1 MRAITIGLVLL
12 IALHNSNVYGKQSFQ
27 AKIPNGGRVPGH
39 PALGHKS
46 ATSGNSLNNFGRDYE
61 RYDGR
66 WTTAFCNADS
76 DGDGQSNGLELGDPN
91 CVWTRGATPQRLTLI
106 SDPSDSSSRTTASP
120 TYTDPLATPSPPITS
135 VPPLGP
141 SQTQSVLGQSAGLI
155 TVLANRFSIGWNVL
169 SSAAGHGF
177 EQQQSS
183 TGTAIL
189 ETTLVM
195 RGDYY
200 GGYGVAASKM
210 TGPFVACYVT
220 GTGSASCKDMLCDS
234 GFTVTERSPQVS
246 TVVSATK
253 NSTHSVVVVR
263 TPASALTVVNGATQ
277 RVIFAVGPWD
287 KASNTPLQH
296 ASSRDYTTARINFY
310 SGSGTA
316 PPVPTTPSPPTTPAT
331 PSPPLTP
338 AQSLPAVSQSSGLIS
353 VLPNRFSIGWTV
365 LSSAASHGF
374 DQQQSSIGTAILETT
389 LVMRGDYY
397 GGYGVAASKMTGP
410 FVACYVTGTG
420 SASCKDMLCDSGY
433 TVTERS
439 PQVSTVVSATKNS
452 THAVVVVRTPTS
464 ALTVV
469 NGAAQRVIFAVGSW
483 DAGANVPLEH
493 DSSSDYT
500 TGQINFYS
508 GSATVQ
514 AKKSRLDWLALGLGA
529 LGAFLLTLLAAI
541 VNALGFVPTRRQR
554 TVIWSLT
561 AFSIAALIVMVWGIS
576 FAGYQRDGASSPVGR
591 AFGNCVTYIFFLLM
605 WPTTKHVGP
614 VHVLGL
620 AYEKVLIVH
629 ICLGV
634 VVLVFMTVHFGVIWD
649 SYARDGGQAAARD
662 QILKWE
668 WSRDEPRS
676 NLAGVL
682 SWLFLVLMVLPALLI
697 RRKAYSVFRVTHL
710 LFVLVLV
717 FGALHHA
724 PMAILLSPPLLVYII
739 DMLVRF
745 ATQYLTRPQI
755 HSAVVH
761 CEYSSIG
768 CPTFT
773 SPLVRPV
780 VSPKHL
786 NTSASGSAGEPVYPL
801 GARGNLPPISPCAPS
816 PRVTVVSSTA
826 GEPLLIELDI
836 RVSSFTLRPGQYA
849 FLGFQGVLAP
859 NLHPFS
865 IARFIPNAGS
875 ASPVIT
881 RRGSA
886 ATKDNATA
894 LSGPGIIKFFIQP
907 TSPLGWTTR
916 LAKLIQ
922 SGETLGNVTF
932 MGPYGRLQ
940 VPLEGNRRIFLV
952 AGGVGITPMMST
964 LQYCVSRIVS
974 GDASLSELESI
985 TLIWVVRH
993 HQVLHTIR
1001 PHLEE
1006 MVEPLLGCAWRGKVQ
1021 ILVHQT
1027 GRDPRDRTTNP
1038 VRNGIEGT
1046 TEMRKVMSGPLGVPS
1061 PAADRGSNVWLVEG
1075 RPNFEQYFAD
1085 HHTDL
1090 AKSNPSRS
1098 TVYACGSESLI
1109 DGVEAGLK
1117 PYPEIFL
1124 HTESFD
1130 F

>member
-1 MRAITIGLVLL
+1 MQRDHHDCTTLRFVRPSSRTFSLFLL
-12 IALHNSNVYGKQSFQ
+12 LNIIALNIGVSGKQSFQ
-27 AKIPNGGRVPGH
+27 ANIPTGGRVPGH
-39 PALGHKS
+39 PALGHRS
-46 ATSGNSLNNFGRDYE
+46 ATSGNSLNNFGQDYK
-61 RYDGR
+61 RYGGR

-106 SDPSDSSSRTTASP
+106 SDPSDSRSMTAASLRCR
-120 TYTDPLATPSPPITS
+120 DPPATPSPPLT
-135 VPPLGP
+135 PA
-141 SQTQSVLGQSAGLI
+141 QSLPAVGRSAGLL
-155 TVLANRFSIGWNVL
+155 TVLTNRFSIGWTVL

-177 EQQQSS
+177 DQQQSS

-220 GTGSASCKDMLCDS
+220 
-234 GFTVTERSPQVS
+234 
-246 TVVSATK
+246 
-253 NSTHSVVVVR
+253 
-263 TPASALTVVNGATQ
+263 
-277 RVIFAVGPWD
+277 
-287 KASNTPLQH
+287 
-296 ASSRDYTTARINFY
+296 
-310 SGSGTA
+310 
-316 PPVPTTPSPPTTPAT
+316 
-331 PSPPLTP
+331 
-338 AQSLPAVSQSSGLIS
+338 
-353 VLPNRFSIGWTV
+353 
-365 LSSAASHGF
+365 
-374 DQQQSSIGTAILETT
+374 
-389 LVMRGDYY
+389 
-397 GGYGVAASKMTGP
+397 VA
-410 FVACYVTGTG
+410 G

-439 PQVSTVVSATKNS
+439 PQVSTVVAATKNS
-452 THAVVVVRTPTS
+452 THAVVVVRTPAS
-464 ALTVV
+464 ALTVS
-469 NGAAQRVIFAVGSW
+469 NGATQRVIFAVGPW
-483 DAGANVPLEH
+483 DTGANVPLQH

-500 TGQINFYS
+500 TGQVNFFT
-508 GSATVQ
+508 GAATIE
-514 AKKSRLDWLALGLGA
+514 AKKSRLDWIALGLGA
-529 LGAFLLTLLAAI
+529 LGAFLLTLVAGIA
-541 VNALGFVPTRRQR
+541 NSQGFIPTRRQR
-554 TVIWSLT
+554 SIIWWVT
-561 AFSIAALIVMVWGIS
+561 GFSIAALIVMVWGIS
-576 FAGYQRDGASSPVGR
+576 FAGYQSDGATSPVGR

-605 WPTTKHVGP
+605 CPTTKHVGP

-649 SYARDGGQAAARD
+649 SYARDGGQAVARD

-710 LFVLVLV
+710 LFVLVLI

-739 DMLVRF
+739 DMVLRF
-745 ATQYLTRPQI
+745 VSQHTARPQI
-755 HSAVVH
+755 HSAIVH
-761 CEYSSIG
+761 LDAPAVASPMLLIPSFDGANELRTECADLDVGNFSMESPRS
-768 CPTFT
+768 T
-773 SPLVRPV
+773 SV
-780 VSPKHL
+780 
-786 NTSASGSAGEPVYPL
+786 
-801 GARGNLPPISPCAPS
+801 PPQSTMAPS
-816 PRVTVVSSTA
+816 PLFTENAGTN
-826 GEPLLIELDI
+826 GEPLLIELDV
-836 RVSSFTLRPGQYA
+836 RVGEFTLLPGQYVL
-849 FLGFQGVLAP
+849 LGIEGVTSP

-865 IARFIPNAGS
+865 VARFIPNAPPRPS
-875 ASPVIT
+875 NISQIP
-881 RRGSA
+881 RLQPSLS
-886 ATKDNATA
+886 

-907 TSPLGWTTR
+907 TSPMGWTTR

-964 LQYCVSRIVS
+964 LQYCVSKIAG

-993 HQVLHTIR
+993 QQVLHTIR

-1006 MVEPLLGCAWRGKVQ
+1006 IVEPLTYSQWRGKLRVH
-1021 ILVHQT
+1021 VHQT
-1027 GRDPRDRTTNP
+1027 GRKRSVPTARASGLELKSRQSSFSGSQVNRSAEEREQVGRLDRTPT
-1038 VRNGIEGT
+1038 
-1046 TEMRKVMSGPLGVPS
+1046 
-1061 PAADRGSNVWLVEG
+1061 WLSLNDG
-1075 RPNFEQYFAD
+1075 RPNFDKYFAERSSYSRD
-1085 HHTDL
+1085 APTDRTSPQRR
-1090 AKSNPSRS
+1090 ASQVVGSKPTGRS
-1098 TVYACGSESLI
+1098 TVYVCGSSGLI
-1109 DGVEAGLK
+1109 EGVEASLSA
-1117 PYPEIFL
+1117 YPDLYL
-1124 HTESFD
+1124 HTESFE